1 MGDLARE
8 KCVRC
13 NKGSLL
19 ITLLQYL
26 LQSLL
31 QLNYLYIST
40 LYYIVTN
47 VTKYL
52 SNKFK
57 YNVD

>member
-13 NKGSLL
+13 NKGSPL

-52 SNKFK
+52 GNKFK
-57 YNVD
+57 HNVD